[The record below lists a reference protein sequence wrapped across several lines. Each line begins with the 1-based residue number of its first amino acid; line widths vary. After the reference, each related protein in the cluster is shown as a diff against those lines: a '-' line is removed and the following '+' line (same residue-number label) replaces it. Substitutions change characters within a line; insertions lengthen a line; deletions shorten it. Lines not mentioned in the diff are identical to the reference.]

1 MNRMNSTEYETDRQA
16 YESARTW
23 LPTISVEGA
32 FANVFIVITGGA
44 FLTGIALFLGANDFE
59 IGLLGAIPFMAQLA
73 QLFSA
78 YLAGQ
83 AGSRKTYSIWSAVFG
98 RQIWWLALP
107 VLYLTSDWR
116 LEAFFAILIFS
127 NVAIMTAAPVW
138 LSWMADIVPD
148 RIRARYFGYRSAG
161 IAFST
166 ISATVAGGIIL
177 DKFRAAGQEATGF
190 AVILAFACLF
200 ALAAVLLLRRVPD
213 RPNEEGDE
221 DVIRWENVFEPL
233 KDVNFRR
240 LLKVFFVWNVAVGIA
255 AIFFAAHMITN
266 LKMSFTLISLYSS
279 VPAIIAILLNR
290 PWGVVIDRFGSRP
303 VIVICAIGIAM
314 IPLIWWL
321 PRPDFL
327 WILGFEAIYSGALWT
342 GFNLAAFNIPISNS
356 PKNKRTS
363 YLAMFAVITGI
374 GFFAASIV
382 GGYLAESF
390 GFFHW
395 QLGKQTILNYHLLFG
410 VSALLRLLAGLL
422 FLSFHEPKEKAIPI
436 MVQFM
441 GYSLLKRLSVGR
453 QIFPRGVRMIGEF
466 VHQSRRDFHWK

>member
-1 MNRMNSTEYETDRQA
+1 MKLTDSDKYEADRRA
-16 YESARTW
+16 YESARRW

-78 YLAGQ
+78 YLAKR
-83 AGSRKTYSIWSAVFG
+83 AGGRKSYSVRSAIFG
-98 RQIWWLALP
+98 RQIWWLVIP
-107 VLYLTSDWR
+107 VLFMPGEWR
-116 LEAFFAILIFS
+116 LELFFTILVLS
-127 NVAIMTAAPVW
+127 NLAIMTAAPVW

-148 RIRARYFGYRSAG
+148 RIRARYFGFRSAG

-166 ISATVAGGIIL
+166 VSATVLGGIIL
-177 DKFRAAGQEATGF
+177 DKFLRSGEDATGF
-190 AVILAFACLF
+190 AVILGFACLF
-200 ALAAVLLLRRVPD
+200 ALAAVLLLRRLPD
-213 RPNEEGDE
+213 RPSDE
-221 DVIRWENVFEPL
+221 QEADFGRWSDVLEPF
-233 KDVNFRR
+233 KDPNFRR
-240 LLKVFFVWNVAVGIA
+240 LLKVFFVWNIAVGIA
-255 AIFFAAHMITN
+255 SVFFAAHMITN
-266 LKMSFTLISLYSS
+266 LKMSFTMISLYSA
-279 VPAIIAILLNR
+279 VPAIMAVILNK

-303 VIVICAIGIAM
+303 VIVLCALGIGL
-314 IPLIWWL
+314 IPLIWWI

-356 PKNKRTS
+356 PRNKRMS

-374 GFFAASIV
+374 GYFAASIA
-382 GGYLAESF
+382 GGFLAESF
-390 GFFHW
+390 SFVHW
-395 QLGKQTILNYHLLFG
+395 QIGRQTIVNYHLLFG
-410 VSALLRLLAGLL
+410 VSAVLRLLAGLL

-441 GYSLLKRLSVGR
+441 GYSMLKRLSLGR
-453 QIFPRGVRMIGEF
+453 QILPRGVRMIGDF
-466 VHQSRRDFHWK
+466 VHQQRRDFHWR